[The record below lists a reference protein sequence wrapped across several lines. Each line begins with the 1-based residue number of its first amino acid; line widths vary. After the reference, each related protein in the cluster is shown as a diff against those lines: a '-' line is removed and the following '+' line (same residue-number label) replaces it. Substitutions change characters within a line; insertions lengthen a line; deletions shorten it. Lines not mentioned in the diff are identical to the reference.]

1 MIWQSSKKTGNPPE
15 ILLRSML
22 ALPSWMAPTKVRR
35 AVNCSNSTCL
45 GILVENLDPKDT
57 DAGGHHVT
65 GDPDVRWRAL
75 PPSNTQQ
82 PCDAREARGGPAG
95 HSRGHNTSF
104 EIRTREALIEYNIFL
119 LFATLIVIRSA
130 FIFFLSPETKQLPI
144 EEWIGSEAYMSS
156 SRSDSASPEKTL
168 VKFKRPR
175 RLAGTGGDPVYHG
188 VRKRAWGRWVSE
200 IREPR
205 KKSRIWLG
213 TFETAEMAARA
224 HDAAALALKGIQ
236 SAVLN
241 FPELAA
247 TLPRP
252 ASNAA
257 HDIQAAAAKAA
268 STVISPGLQAADTT
282 SGSGSSGGSN
292 SWTSSAAA
300 EEEEEEDLGEIV
312 QLPRLGTCFDS
323 LVDSMDGWWM
333 NVDDAHNH
341 GEMIPYTTTADY
353 NLIVDHGEFEAF
365 SWEY

>member
-1 MIWQSSKKTGNPPE
+1 
-15 ILLRSML
+15 ML

-57 DAGGHHVT
+57 DAGIATLPATLMFVGGLCLPQTPNSLVVQGRLEEGRQVIAVAITLALKSGQGKVLPKGVGVLHMIVIVIFLWPT
-65 GDPDVRWRAL
+65 GG
-75 PPSNTQQ
+75 
-82 PCDAREARGGPAG
+82 RGGRWVG
-95 HSRGHNTSF
+95 WSQDSVR
-104 EIRTREALIEYNIFL
+104 R
-119 LFATLIVIRSA
+119 
-130 FIFFLSPETKQLPI
+130 PEH
-144 EEWIGSEAYMSS
+144 GSEAYMSS

-168 VKFKRPR
+168 MKAKRPR

-292 SWTSSAAA
+292 SWTSSATA

-353 NLIVDHGEFEAF
+353 NLIVDDGEFEAF